1 MAKKKLATFDMD
13 GTLVDTKDVNY
24 FAYREALQEQGFDLE
39 REYYCQYCN
48 GRHYTT
54 FLPPIIGDDRE
65 RLLLIHDRKK
75 LLYHQYLEKA
85 KVNQHL
91 ISKMKA
97 MKPEYYCAVVTT
109 ASKKNCR
116 ELLDAFQ
123 LTEFFDLILTQED
136 IPKKKPDPE
145 GFFMAMRHFAIPAE
159 NTIIFEDSE
168 TGVQAAE
175 KTGADYYVVHGYN

>member
-1 MAKKKLATFDMD
+1 MEKKKLAIFDMD

-24 FAYREALQEQGFDLE
+24 FAYKEALQEQGFDLE
-39 REYYCQYCN
+39 HEYYCQYCN

-65 RLLLIHDRKK
+65 KLLQIHDRKK
-75 LLYHQYLEKA
+75 VLYHQHLGKA

-91 ISKMKA
+91 ISMLKA

-109 ASKKNCR
+109 ASKKNCG

-123 LTEFFDLILTQED
+123 LTQFFDLILTQED

-145 GFFMAMRHFAIPAE
+145 GFLMAMRHFGIPVE
-159 NTIIFEDSE
+159 DTVIFEDSE

>member
-1 MAKKKLATFDMD
+1 MD

-91 ISKMKA
+91 ISMMKA

-145 GFFMAMRHFAIPAE
+145 GFFMAMRHFATRQRIQLYLK
-159 NTIIFEDSE
+159 IQKQVFR
-168 TGVQAAE
+168 AAE

>member
-1 MAKKKLATFDMD
+1 MAKKKLAIFDMD

-91 ISKMKA
+91 ISMMKA

-123 LTEFFDLILTQED
+123 LTEFFDLD
-136 IPKKKPDPE
+136 IDAGGYSK
-145 GFFMAMRHFAIPAE
+145 
-159 NTIIFEDSE
+159 
-168 TGVQAAE
+168 E
-175 KTGADYYVVHGYN
+175 KTRSGRLFYGNETFCNPGREYNYI